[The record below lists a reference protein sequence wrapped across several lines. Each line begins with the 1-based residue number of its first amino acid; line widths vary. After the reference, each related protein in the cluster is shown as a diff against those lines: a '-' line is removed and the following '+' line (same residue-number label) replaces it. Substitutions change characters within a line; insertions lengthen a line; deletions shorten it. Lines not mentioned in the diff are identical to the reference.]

1 MRERR
6 PAIFKRR
13 LRKITNSPSSAVKII
28 NKKSN
33 IDRTLL
39 LKFANIIDIEKI
51 CAETLIDEVC
61 TKFIDS
67 FMNYINKLPN
77 EIKGLPFN
85 TGQYS
90 KSTFENV
97 FRKYYKQRVSY
108 INEKLIDKKMSMR

>member
-1 MRERR
+1 M
-6 PAIFKRR
+6 
-13 LRKITNSPSSAVKII
+13 
-28 NKKSN
+28 
-33 IDRTLL
+33 
-39 LKFANIIDIEKI
+39 KFANIIDIEKI

-90 KSTFENV
+90 KVLLKMYLESITNKEF
-97 FRKYYKQRVSY
+97 
-108 INEKLIDKKMSMR
+108 LISMKN

>member
-1 MRERR
+1 M
-6 PAIFKRR
+6 
-13 LRKITNSPSSAVKII
+13 SSVALTSAYTAYLKQDYNLCI
-28 NKKSN
+28 NQKALSDC
-33 IDRTLL
+33 IH
-39 LKFANIIDIEKI
+39 
-51 CAETLIDEVC
+51 

-108 INEKLIDKKMSMR
+108 INEKLIDKKRVTQKTEDDFWNS